1 VHIEDK
7 KNLAL
12 IGKLGATHKQHMLC
26 KKEKKRKSNCFEPF
40 SEIGYHGWCFIENQ
54 TKCTCFFSS

>member
-12 IGKLGATHKQHMLC
+12 IGKLELPIKQHMLC
-26 KKEKKRKSNCFEPF
+26 KIEKKRNSNVF
-40 SEIGYHGWCFIENQ
+40 SENMNE
-54 TKCTCFFSS
+54 

>member
-1 VHIEDK
+1 MHIEDK

-26 KKEKKRKSNCFEPF
+26 KKEKKRKERAIIFPKNMNE
-40 SEIGYHGWCFIENQ
+40 
-54 TKCTCFFSS
+54 